1 MHVGVIRAYV
11 PHDVNPNHLLHG
23 HSANVASLF
32 ISKNQT
38 LLSGSW
44 DTTARVWLNQKT
56 VMTLKDHEAGVWC
69 GVILSEVG
77 LMVTGAAD
85 GNMKVWKGGMCKSST
100 KAHAQS
106 VRGKFKIHMFFFFLE
121 FDCCQFDNI
130 IILDIVV
137 ISRDEV
143 ATCSNDG
150 RICFWSIDTTNFKVT
165 MRLNFEDSEF
175 IYSLST
181 VNGGSILATA
191 GESTG
196 VKVFVDGRFNQ
207 NLPIPALS
215 AWCVRILDNGDIAV
229 GCSDNRIYVFTQN
242 PEREASVE
250 LIALYDAEVSRFKEP
265 KEEAMEQGDDS
276 GLPEEV
282 GGVKVADMPG
292 PEVLDRT
299 GRRDGQTVMVREGN
313 TVSVHSWS
321 QADGQWRKV
330 GDVVGQPKSK
340 DPSGRGLKGGKVMYE
355 GKEYDH
361 VFHIDIDEGVVLKLP
376 YNNGEEPFEKAQAFI
391 HQHGLPQEYLEQIA
405 NFIIKNSSGGGAFI
419 HQQGSSGDP
428 LTGGNAYVS
437 GSGGVQASSFTNGG
451 GGSADPFTGGNAY
464 TTTNGGSQP
473 IMHDFYPQKVFLK
486 FSAVR
491 YKFFTS
497 LYFFTNIGN
506 DTFFF
511 SRCRN

>member
-1 MHVGVIRAYV
+1 MHSRLEV
-11 PHDVNPNHLLHG
+11 
-23 HSANVASLF
+23 SL
-32 ISKNQT
+32 
-38 LLSGSW
+38 
-44 DTTARVWLNQKT
+44 
-56 VMTLKDHEAGVWC
+56 
-69 GVILSEVG
+69 
-77 LMVTGAAD
+77 
-85 GNMKVWKGGMCKSST
+85 KS
-100 KAHAQS
+100 
-106 VRGKFKIHMFFFFLE
+106 MFVCFLE

-181 VNGGSILATA
+181 VNGGSILASA

-242 PEREASVE
+242 PEREASEE

-330 GDVVGQPKSK
+330 GDVVGQRSDR
-340 DPSGRGLKGGKVMYE
+340 DPNPTLENKEPLGNKNVLEPLHGLDCSTCFEPRTRTFLLLPCGHATFCEKCATYFCESEEKRCPTCRATITGKVR
-355 GKEYDH
+355 
-361 VFHIDIDEGVVLKLP
+361 VF
-376 YNNGEEPFEKAQAFI
+376 
-391 HQHGLPQEYLEQIA
+391 
-405 NFIIKNSSGGGAFI
+405 S
-419 HQQGSSGDP
+419 
-428 LTGGNAYVS
+428 
-437 GSGGVQASSFTNGG
+437 
-451 GGSADPFTGGNAY
+451 
-464 TTTNGGSQP
+464 
-473 IMHDFYPQKVFLK
+473 
-486 FSAVR
+486 
-491 YKFFTS
+491 
-497 LYFFTNIGN
+497 
-506 DTFFF
+506 
-511 SRCRN
+511 

>member
-1 MHVGVIRAYV
+1 
-11 PHDVNPNHLLHG
+11 
-23 HSANVASLF
+23 
-32 ISKNQT
+32 
-38 LLSGSW
+38 
-44 DTTARVWLNQKT
+44 
-56 VMTLKDHEAGVWC
+56 
-69 GVILSEVG
+69 
-77 LMVTGAAD
+77 
-85 GNMKVWKGGMCKSST
+85 
-100 KAHAQS
+100 
-106 VRGKFKIHMFFFFLE
+106 
-121 FDCCQFDNI
+121 
-130 IILDIVV
+130 
-137 ISRDEV
+137 
-143 ATCSNDG
+143 
-150 RICFWSIDTTNFKVT
+150 

-181 VNGGSILATA
+181 LNGGSILASA

-340 DPSGRGLKGGKVMYE
+340 DPSGDCDANDPLHGLDCSTCFEPRTRTFLLLPCGHATFCEKCATYFCESEEKRCPTCRATITGKVR
-355 GKEYDH
+355 
-361 VFHIDIDEGVVLKLP
+361 VF
-376 YNNGEEPFEKAQAFI
+376 
-391 HQHGLPQEYLEQIA
+391 
-405 NFIIKNSSGGGAFI
+405 S
-419 HQQGSSGDP
+419 
-428 LTGGNAYVS
+428 
-437 GSGGVQASSFTNGG
+437 
-451 GGSADPFTGGNAY
+451 
-464 TTTNGGSQP
+464 
-473 IMHDFYPQKVFLK
+473 
-486 FSAVR
+486 
-491 YKFFTS
+491 
-497 LYFFTNIGN
+497 
-506 DTFFF
+506 
-511 SRCRN
+511 

>member
-1 MHVGVIRAYV
+1 MHSRLEV
-11 PHDVNPNHLLHG
+11 
-23 HSANVASLF
+23 SL
-32 ISKNQT
+32 
-38 LLSGSW
+38 
-44 DTTARVWLNQKT
+44 
-56 VMTLKDHEAGVWC
+56 
-69 GVILSEVG
+69 
-77 LMVTGAAD
+77 
-85 GNMKVWKGGMCKSST
+85 KS
-100 KAHAQS
+100 
-106 VRGKFKIHMFFFFLE
+106 IYIFFSE

-181 VNGGSILATA
+181 VNGGSILASA

-376 YNNGEEPFEKAQAFI
+376 YNNGEEPFEKAQSFI

-506 DTFFF
+506 DTFFSQVPKLDAVIGKLTEF
-511 SRCRN
+511 NTKVPSNLKLAEDQLESVASLGESK

>member
-1 MHVGVIRAYV
+1 M
-11 PHDVNPNHLLHG
+11 
-23 HSANVASLF
+23 
-32 ISKNQT
+32 
-38 LLSGSW
+38 
-44 DTTARVWLNQKT
+44 
-56 VMTLKDHEAGVWC
+56 
-69 GVILSEVG
+69 
-77 LMVTGAAD
+77 
-85 GNMKVWKGGMCKSST
+85 
-100 KAHAQS
+100 
-106 VRGKFKIHMFFFFLE
+106 FFFLE

-181 VNGGSILATA
+181 VNGGSILASA

-376 YNNGEEPFEKAQAFI
+376 YNNGEEPFEKAQTFI

-506 DTFFF
+506 DTAFFP
-511 SRCRN
+511 RCRN